1 MLNHLTLAAIA
12 HRHPGFPPSHV
23 LPHSSL
29 RLRNMRYGP
38 CHKALNSFQN
48 GGQYV
53 REPCPP
59 RLLPSLF
66 EKGAHYY
73 HWLILSNLISVRNER
88 SNAVIGI
95 KLESV

>member
-48 GGQYV
+48 GGQCV
-53 REPCPP
+53 RGPCPP

-66 EKGAHYY
+66 AKGAHYC
-73 HWLILSNLISVRNER
+73 HWLILSNLIAVRDE
-88 SNAVIGI
+88 SSHAEIGI
-95 KLESV
+95 ELVRV